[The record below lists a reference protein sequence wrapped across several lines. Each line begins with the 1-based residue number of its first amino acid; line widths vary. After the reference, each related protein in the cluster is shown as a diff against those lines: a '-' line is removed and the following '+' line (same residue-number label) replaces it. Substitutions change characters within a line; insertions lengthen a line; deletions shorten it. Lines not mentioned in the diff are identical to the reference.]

1 MESQSQLKKNLD
13 YGVILKSIKSVYLPS
28 GVFPKYKEVFIG
40 RGLSVSS
47 EVDKADVAIAIG
59 GDGTILK
66 EMDLLLDSGIPVLG
80 INAGHLGFLADCEI
94 SKIDE
99 SITCLISGDYK
110 IDSLPVIETTG
121 PQNICVRALNEICIS
136 RAAEGGILHIQILV
150 DGREVAVIAS
160 DGVMVSTP
168 SGSTAYNLSCGGPI
182 LHPKLPV
189 VIITPICP
197 HLLAIRPIV
206 VPLSAKIEFIILRSR
221 GKKPLIMTDG
231 TAKGGAMGQG
241 DSIVIEESSLLCPVI
256 KTGRRSDYYAMLGKK
271 LGWGYRG

>member
-1 MESQSQLKKNLD
+1 MKA
-13 YGVILKSIKSVYLPS
+13 IKSVYLSS
-28 GVFPKYKEVFIG
+28 GVISKYKDLFTKRNLAVH
-40 RGLSVSS
+40 SDVN
-47 EVDKADVAIAIG
+47 KADVAVAIG

-66 EMDLLLDSGIPVLG
+66 EMDLLLGKGIPILAV
-80 INAGHLGFLADCEI
+80 NAGHLGFLADCDI
-94 SKIDE
+94 SRIDE
-99 SITCLISGDYK
+99 SISCLIAGDYK
-110 IDSLPVIETTG
+110 IDNLPVVKTTG
-121 PQNICVRALNEICIS
+121 PENICVRALNEISIS

-206 VPLSAKIEFIILRSR
+206 VPLSAQIEFIIIRSR

-231 TAKGGAMGQG
+231 TAKAGAMGEG
-241 DSIVIEESSLLCPVI
+241 DSITIEKSSFLCPVI